1 MSNNNKETLFF
12 KDKPVFGLDIGY
24 GSLKVMQIDT
34 STKQH
39 NVIGYGAATFDPEA
53 VKDGVIVSIE
63 PIAAA
68 AKELFAHGLT
78 GDITTSRVILSVPA
92 SRAYNRNV
100 HLPNL
105 SSNELMQAVLQE
117 VDQYVPMAS
126 SDLYTDFTKIRSG
139 KEESE
144 YLIVAAPRKIVDS
157 HMQLAQVLGLEVVG
171 VQTTIDAS
179 GRLFLKSEDGH
190 VPTVLIDF
198 GSNAADL
205 TVYDQ
210 GLIVTGT
217 VPVGGDEF
225 TRVIANTLGVTAQEA
240 HIIKTKY
247 GLGVSKKQ
255 KQIIDGLTP
264 TLSQIIK
271 EVRRMIRYYEERSGS
286 EQKVRQI
293 VTMGGGANMPGLS
306 DFLTENLRIPTR
318 TCDPWQNMHFHR
330 LQPPNIAEKSMYVTA
345 AGLALTEPKE
355 LFV

>member
-1 MSNNNKETLFF
+1 
-12 KDKPVFGLDIGY
+12 
-24 GSLKVMQIDT
+24 
-34 STKQH
+34 
-39 NVIGYGAATFDPEA
+39 
-53 VKDGVIVSIE
+53 
-63 PIAAA
+63 
-68 AKELFAHGLT
+68 
-78 GDITTSRVILSVPA
+78 
-92 SRAYNRNV
+92 
-100 HLPNL
+100 
-105 SSNELMQAVLQE
+105 
-117 VDQYVPMAS
+117 
-126 SDLYTDFTKIRSG
+126 
-139 KEESE
+139 
-144 YLIVAAPRKIVDS
+144 
-157 HMQLAQVLGLEVVG
+157 MQLAQVLGLEVVG